1 MGDGK
6 EDIDQEGKMKSE
18 EENEDK
24 ISVSSLL
31 DLFQL
36 FLVRWEMRDDQL
48 TMSYSVSQLTISSYK
63 NRILKM
69 VDQIK
74 MMMISSSHLPPSFH
88 LPCHLTISSPT
99 LDNFKKREMIS

>member
-48 TMSYSVSQLTISSYK
+48 TMSYSVSQLTILSH
-63 NRILKM
+63 
-69 VDQIK
+69 IK
-74 MMMISSSHLPPSFH
+74 
-88 LPCHLTISSPT
+88 
-99 LDNFKKREMIS
+99 